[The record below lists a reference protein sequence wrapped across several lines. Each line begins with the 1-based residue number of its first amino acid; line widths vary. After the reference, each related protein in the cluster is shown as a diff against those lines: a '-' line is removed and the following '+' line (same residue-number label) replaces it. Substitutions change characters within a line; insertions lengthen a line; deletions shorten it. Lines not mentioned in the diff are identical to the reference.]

1 MKMCERDGHL
11 SLADWKAIDLGRR
24 SFLRS
29 TAVGSIAL
37 AVGPGLLS
45 AAAHAAE
52 SHVKSTY
59 GSGFCNLNFY
69 LTNALQTA
77 QDDGLILDFVTTPTF
92 AEQVT
97 FLGTG
102 QVDAGLM
109 PYTSFIALFDA
120 GAPVK
125 IVAGGGIEGCVLVA
139 QPGLDTPEKLK
150 GKTLGTFQLDTLEVL
165 PYDWFKKNGVN
176 FKDIKVRYMGNTP
189 EAVEAFR
196 AGAIDMICTIEPYG
210 SALLNDVKGSV
221 KLSDGLDIYGR
232 GYTDCVLAVRSDLI
246 EKNPAGLKALIKGMM
261 KAQLMAE
268 TKPQET
274 LNILVGKYYKTSMEN
289 AQLAMAKQPSV
300 VDARSQSKFILDRV
314 DSLVEMGYIKKKPGR
329 DAIDWTLLEQVIAEN
344 KDLFGQ
350 LKYKSA

>member
-24 SFLRS
+24 SFLRN
-29 TAVGSIAL
+29 TAVGGIAL

-77 QDDGLILDFVTTPTF
+77 QDDGLVLDFVTTPTF

-246 EKNPAGLKALIKGMM
+246 EKNPAGLKSLIKGMM

-289 AQLAMAKQPSV
+289 AQLAMTKQPSV
-300 VDARSQSKFILDRV
+300 VDARSQTKFILDRV